1 MRKIKLSEGKIF
13 LILAAL
19 YWAFAMVWC
28 WRATDG
34 ECLYFIIFLQMAAMY
49 FLPAMGALWMAISAV
64 SWLLA
69 RMPEGR

>member
-34 ECLYFIIFLQMAAMY
+34 EWLYFIIFLQMAAMY

-64 SWLLA
+64 SWLFAYDA
-69 RMPEGR
+69 RN